1 MKGTDLKKHKYD
13 VFRLLQIINLD
24 QKVETEGE
32 VKNNILQFI
41 GRMENEEL
49 PLGQL
54 DLPFEKEEGIQF
66 LKEIYI

>member
-32 VKNNILQFI
+32 VKNNILQYI

-54 DLPFEKEEGIQF
+54 DLPFGKEEGIQF